1 VTRRTFAA
9 AAACAALAWPAGAFA
24 QEATT
29 SIPVPTTSTAA
40 PGAPTTT
47 APGAS
52 TTTTTTAPPVA
63 TTTAPAPAPQPAPAA
78 TPAPAQAAAADDRNI
93 AAIALLFVV
102 AAALLLV
109 GVLAGLAHWQAWEPP
124 WLVRWRHATGE
135 AGWRAGNAWAEFT
148 DWLRLGR

>member
-40 PGAPTTT
+40 PGASTTT

-52 TTTTTTAPPVA
+52 TTTTTAPPVA

-78 TPAPAQAAAADDRNI
+78 TPAPPQGAAADDRNI